1 MLLYIL
7 LDMDMKI
14 LWLLQNALDL
24 WQMNNLEIDIK
35 YQLIAYYVAK
45 MNECDIDKLKNFAK
59 SVTVE

>member
-1 MLLYIL
+1 
-7 LDMDMKI
+7 MKI